1 MVITVARIYAY
12 KITLTRARELL
23 VTFGVGF
30 LGRTLFHELSKL
42 GGPPGWLV
50 GAAVAAGTTAAMGHA
65 ASIWFERGEK
75 IEVEGLR
82 RISRTL
88 SEELI
93 GRLRGIRRRRGRAR
107 NVRQQVA
114 ETLEGLSDKG
124 YPTEDAPK
132 A

>member
-1 MVITVARIYAY
+1 
-12 KITLTRARELL
+12 L

-65 ASIWFERGEK
+65 AATWFERGER
-75 IEVEGLR
+75 IQTETLR
-82 RISRTL
+82 QISRTV

-93 GRLRGIRRRRGRAR
+93 GRLRGIRKRRGRAR
-107 NVRQQVA
+107 DVRQQVT
-114 ETLEGLSDKG
+114 ETLEGI
-124 YPTEDAPK
+124 TEAMDPEG
-132 A
+132 